1 MERSPKHQLSIVA
14 AILLGAA
21 PTGFGLFRAWQTG
34 SDFRMLWM
42 ALAATIFTA
51 GVMAASIGRRR
62 TRRSAYT
69 QSIVILGVATMLA
82 GAVGFLLGATNGIG
96 VWAVA
101 FVLSSCLAAC
111 SVLFALSRS
120 NHV

>member
-1 MERSPKHQLSIVA
+1 MIGLTRLG
-14 AILLGAA
+14 AILFGAA
-21 PTGFGLFRAWQTG
+21 PIGFGLFRAWQTG

-62 TRRSAYT
+62 TRHSVYT
-69 QSIVILGVATMLA
+69 QAIIILLVSTLTA
-82 GAVGFLLGATNGIG
+82 GAVGFFLGARAAFGL
-96 VWAVA
+96 WAVA

-111 SVLFALSRS
+111 SVFVALSRS
-120 NHV
+120 SPD

>member
-1 MERSPKHQLSIVA
+1 MSIVA
-14 AILLGAA
+14 AMLLGAA
-21 PTGFGLFRAWQTG
+21 PIGFGLFRAWQTG

-62 TRRSAYT
+62 TRHSAYT
-69 QSIVILGVATMLA
+69 QAIIILVVSTLLA
-82 GAVGFLLGATNGIG
+82 GSVGFLLGARSGFG

-101 FVLSSCLAAC
+101 FVLSSCLSAC
-111 SVLFALSRS
+111 SVVFALSRS
-120 NHV
+120 NPG

>member
-1 MERSPKHQLSIVA
+1 MERSPRHQLSIVA
-14 AILLGAA
+14 AILFGAA

-42 ALAATIFTA
+42 ALAGTIFTA

-69 QSIVILGVATMLA
+69 QAIVILGVSTLFI
-82 GAVGFLLGATNGIG
+82 GAIGFLLGATNGIG

-101 FVLSSCLAAC
+101 FVLSGCLAAS

-120 NHV
+120 NHA